1 MGFDVIF
8 VLELVLVV
16 LLVLGAIVGVVYL
29 SSSNRRGGERVDTSE
44 GLSGSPEQRANI
56 DPHEFYM
63 RTSLEND
70 EDMKIHLYSLGEY
83 EDEFGGSFR
92 SQGAGRFVAVLK
104 SYRPVGD
111 EWYDLPPERAARIL
125 DLSPGEYEVD
135 GEHGALLLH
144 KLPRG
149 LPIEARDLL

>member
-8 VLELVLVV
+8 VLVLVV
-16 LLVLGAIVGVVYL
+16 LLVLGAVAGAFYL
-29 SSSNRRGGERVDTSE
+29 SSSKRRGGEQIDRSE
-44 GLSGSPEQRANI
+44 GLSGSPEQRAKS

-70 EDMKIHLYSLGEY
+70 EDMKIHLYSINEY
-83 EDEFGGSFR
+83 EDEFGGSFQ
-92 SQGAGRFVAVLK
+92 SQGAGRFVAALK

-111 EWYDLPPERAARIL
+111 EWYVLPPKRAAGIL
-125 DLSPGEYEVD
+125 DLSPREYEVD
-135 GEHGALLLH
+135 GDHGALLLH